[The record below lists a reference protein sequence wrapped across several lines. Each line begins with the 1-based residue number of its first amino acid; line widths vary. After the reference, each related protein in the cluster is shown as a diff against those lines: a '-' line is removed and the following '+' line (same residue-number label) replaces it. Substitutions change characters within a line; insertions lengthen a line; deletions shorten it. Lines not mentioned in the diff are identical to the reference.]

1 MNPRLARFIAV
12 GILALSVAAVTV
24 AVVVNFSISDRI
36 EPGTVVV
43 VGDLDTPGMRELVD
57 ELQGRAEDGDVLIES
72 EGGINVAFVVLVFL
86 LLGWIAV
93 GVLIVWR
100 QPANWAGWLFVITG
114 MVFPL
119 LSLGQS
125 AVIYGV
131 KVEPGSI
138 PLMSVWAT
146 IGEFALYPLALLP
159 MLFLLYPDG
168 HLPGPRWRWSVIGLA
183 GGTAVAFLGFL
194 FRPGP
199 FNNWR
204 EDGIVFENPF
214 GVDAFA
220 SVAGV
225 VIAAGTIVA
234 LISGLSA
241 VVAIVLRFRRSTG
254 EARQQ
259 MRLLAFVG
267 ALAGMFIA
275 LMFVL
280 GFVAEAVSP
289 NDEELAIFPIMF
301 GLAAFTIVIGV
312 PAAYLLAIFR
322 HGLWDL
328 DVVIKKTVIF
338 AIVAGG
344 LTLLLLLVV
353 ALLPTAVLGTGLT
366 GWERGLLLVGIALGV
381 LVGPLRRR
389 ARRFAD
395 RIVYGRRATPYEV
408 LSAFGERVGETYS
421 TEDVLPRMAHLLAEA
436 TGAETATVWIR
447 VGGELVAEAGH
458 PAVEHG
464 RRLTAP
470 GDALP
475 DIESEH
481 AAEVRHQGE
490 LLGALSVRTPAN
502 DPINPTKEKLI
513 ADLAAQAGLVLS
525 NVRLIEELRASRQR
539 LVAAQDEERRK
550 IERNLHDGAQQQL
563 VALAVQLK
571 LARTMLD
578 RDPPRV
584 GDMLDALQASA
595 TEAIEDLRDLAR
607 GIYPPLL
614 ADKGLEA
621 ALEAQ
626 ARKSSIPVVVETDAV
641 GRYPRDV
648 ESAVYFCALESL
660 NNVAKYAEA
669 SRAVVRLAKSNG
681 HLTFTVTDDGRG
693 FDPESN
699 VDGTGLQGM
708 ADRLDAIGGTLDV
721 TSAPGSGTTV
731 TGRVPVE
738 GSGSR

>member
-1 MNPRLARFIAV
+1 MSGRGARFLAV
-12 GILALSVAAVTV
+12 GILALSVAAVITA
-24 AVVVNFSISDRI
+24 AVVNISMQDRVERGAI
-36 EPGTVVV
+36 VV
-43 VGDLDTPGMRELVD
+43 VGDLDTPGMREVLD
-57 ELQGRAEDGDVLIES
+57 ELEGRAAAGEVLIES
-72 EGGINVAFVVLVFL
+72 QGGINVGFVVLVFL
-86 LLGWIAV
+86 LIGWIAV

-100 QPANWAGWLFVITG
+100 QPTNWAGWLFIITG
-114 MVFPL
+114 VPFPL
-119 LSLGQS
+119 LSVGQS
-125 AVIYGV
+125 AVIYGL

-138 PLMSVWAT
+138 PLMAVWAT
-146 IGEFALYPLALLP
+146 IGEYALYPLALMPL
-159 MLFLLYPDG
+159 LFLLYPDG
-168 HLPGPRWRWSVIGLA
+168 RLPGPRWRWSVIGLA

-214 GVDAFA
+214 GIDAFA
-220 SVAGV
+220 NMAGA

-234 LISGLSA
+234 LIAGLSA
-241 VVAIVLRFRRSTG
+241 VVAIFLRFRRSSG

-267 ALAGMFIA
+267 ALAGTFITLMFI
-275 LMFVL
+275 L
-280 GFVAEAVSP
+280 GFVAEALSP
-289 NDEELAIFPIMF
+289 GEELLIFPIMF

-312 PAAYLLAIFR
+312 PAAYLIAIFR

-338 AIVAGG
+338 GIVAGG
-344 LTLLLLLVV
+344 LTLLLLVV
-353 ALLPTAVLGTGLT
+353 VLLIPAAFVGTGLT
-366 GWERGLLLVGIALGV
+366 GWERGLLLIGVALG
-381 LVGPLRRR
+381 LLIGPLRRR

-421 TEDVLPRMAHLLAEA
+421 TEDVLPRMARLLADA
-436 TGAETATVWIR
+436 TAAETATVWIR
-447 VGGELVAEAGH
+447 VGSDLVAEAGH
-458 PAVEHG
+458 PSVERG
-464 RRLTAP
+464 RRLPAP
-470 GDALP
+470 GDTMPA
-475 DIESEH
+475 IEGEY

-490 LLGALSVRTPAN
+490 LLGALSVRMPAN
-502 DPINPTKEKLI
+502 DPMNPTREKLI
-513 ADLAAQAGLVLS
+513 ADLAAQAGLVLR
-525 NVRLIEELRASRQR
+525 NVGLIEELRASRQR

-584 GDMLDALQASA
+584 GEMLEALQASA

-626 ARKSSIPVVVETDAV
+626 ARKSSVPVVVETGAI

-660 NNVAKYAEA
+660 NNVAKYAGA

-681 HLTFTVTDDGRG
+681 HLTFTVTDDGHG
-693 FDPESN
+693 FDPDSAGQ
-699 VDGTGLQGM
+699 GTGLQGM

-721 TSAPGSGTTV
+721 TSAPGAGTTV
-731 TGRVPVE
+731 TGRVPID
-738 GSGSR
+738 GDAS